1 MREHIKG
8 LHHIGIPTRDME
20 ATVKFYT
27 NLGAEIYFDKIDQ
40 EDGQPVRVVIFDF
53 YGIKIEAYERKNASG
68 QPGAIDHI
76 AFEAADIITLYQK
89 AKESG
94 CVMMEDCAEH
104 VQPTTY
110 WPQDIRWFIVVGP
123 NGEKVEFSEIK

>member
-1 MREHIKG
+1 MREHVKS

-27 NLGAEIYFDKIDQ
+27 DLGAEIYFDKMDQ
-40 EDGQPVRVVIFDF
+40 EAGAPIRVVIFDF
-53 YGIKIEAYERKNASG
+53 CGIKIEAYERKATAA

-76 AFEAADIITLYQK
+76 AFEVADIEALYRK
-89 AKESG
+89 ARDG
-94 CVMMEDCAEH
+94 GYRIFEDCAGG

-110 WPQDIRWFIVVGP
+110 WPQDIRWFIVIGP